1 MTETKTTN
9 WVKIKPEELSKLVLE
24 LHKEGN
30 SPAKIGL
37 ILRDKHGIPKSK
49 LIGKKITQILDENEK
64 EYSSDKQVLEKK
76 ISDLESHI
84 KKNKHDYSAKRSLT
98 KTLWAIKRQN

>member
-1 MTETKTTN
+1 MTETKTN
-9 WVKIKPEELSKLVLE
+9 WVKTKPEELSKLVLD

-49 LIGKKITQILDENEK
+49 LAGKKITQILDENK
-64 EYSSDKQVLEKK
+64 LTYKTDKDVLNTK
-76 ISDLESHI
+76 ITELESHI
-84 KKNKHDYSAKRSLT
+84 KQHKHDFSAKRSLS
-98 KTLWAIKRQN
+98 KTLWAIKRQD